1 MRLSRGELRRT
12 TFSALGN
19 EGGLGEGRRELNW
32 RPIEVVLVTF
42 WCLWGMLL
50 KKFLEAVP
58 VP

>member
-19 EGGLGEGRRELNW
+19 EGGLGEGRRGLNW

-42 WCLWGMLL
+42 LVCLGNAAEEVS
-50 KKFLEAVP
+50 KSCP
-58 VP
+58 